1 MIDLRKICVVTG
13 TRAEYGLLFRLMKE
27 IKADAELQLQ
37 IIATGM
43 HLSAEFGHTYREIEK
58 DGFVIDEKV
67 EMLLSSDTA
76 VGIVKSVGLACIG
89 FADAYSHLQP
99 DLVVILGD
107 RYEALAAAESAML
120 MGIPIAHCHGGE
132 LTEGVVD
139 ESIRHAITKMSRLH
153 FVAEPEYRRRVIQLG
168 ENPESVIETGALGI
182 DNIVLMDYM
191 SREQLAEEIAFPLE
205 EKYFLV
211 TYHPVTLQPGQEER
225 DMKALFAALDEYEDY
240 QVVFTKANSD
250 AGGRCINSLID
261 EYAAASPQRV
271 KSVMSLG
278 QRRYLSA
285 MKYASAVVGNSS
297 SGILEAPVMGVPTVN
312 IGDRQKGRKK
322 APSVIDCL
330 PEQKSIEGALKGAL
344 ERQSV
349 TDRYPHADGKIA
361 WRIKEKLKQV
371 NLEEICQKNFYDWSG
386 GEGA

>member
-1 MIDLRKICVVTG
+1 MRKICVVTG

-120 MGIPIAHCHGGE
+120 HGGE

-330 PEQKSIEGALKGAL
+330 PEQKSIEGAILRAL
-344 ERQSV
+344 DLQSA
-349 TDRYPHADGKIA
+349 TYTYPHADGKIA
-361 WRIKEKLKQV
+361 WRIKETLKQV
-371 NLEEICQKNFYDWSG
+371 NLEEMCQKNFYDWPG
-386 GEGA
+386 GEGV